1 MTDPKEQNSNII
13 ELTNNDLEKRHD
25 DNNKSDSYLSSVI
38 YGDIGTS
45 PLYTINTIFT
55 NPPADE
61 KDVLGAVSLIIWSL
75 TILPMIKYIFIIL
88 RADDNGMGGTFA
100 LYSLICRHSS
110 LSVRGKERSDDLT
123 IMNYD
128 SKSIHS
134 LKDKKNIISGN
145 KFVQN
150 ALLILVLLGASLIM
164 SDGLLTPA
172 ISVISAVE
180 GMAVP
185 APGLTGAIVPLSC
198 TIIVLLFLGQKFGT
212 SKVGALFAPIVSLW
226 FLSLAIIGAW
236 NISQYPQVLK
246 AFNPQYAFE
255 YFIRNGEQGY
265 NSLGGVLLAVT
276 GVEALYADLGHFS
289 RKSIQLS
296 FPLFVYVPLVM
307 AYSGQAGRL
316 ILEPELINGPLFWL
330 TIPQNQVIYWI
341 VFVLATLATII
352 ASQAMITA
360 TFSLIHQAMQ
370 LDCFPRVRVIHTSKT
385 VHGQIYIPEINY
397 ILMIATV
404 LVCVAFQK
412 SANLTNAYGV
422 AVITVVFISTILV
435 SIVIRIVW
443 NLPLIVSIMFLLIF
457 GVIDVSFMGATFLKV
472 QYGGWFTLV
481 FGFILCIVMC
491 IWKWGTNLQL
501 AYVMKNKTNLD
512 NIFITEEDDENDR
525 GDDSGDSTAGG
536 DIAIDSS
543 RSSARKRKNN
553 DLRLKTNQYPVVRLP
568 GIGLF
573 YNEVASGIPITFSH
587 FINHLPSLPEILIF
601 ITIRPLA
608 IPYVGEEDRLVV
620 QKIGKYKG
628 FYRIIARYGYMESI
642 SQDKEFIKKIADI
655 IRNDDIY
662 NDDKEI
668 GVNVNHDVVTYI
680 VSTQKLDPKP
690 NSNWFRKALLE
701 FYMFLINNSRQLY
714 GNWNIPIEDVID
726 VGMKIAV

>member
-1 MTDPKEQNSNII
+1 
-13 ELTNNDLEKRHD
+13 
-25 DNNKSDSYLSSVI
+25 VI

-55 NPPADE
+55 SPPNE
-61 KDVLGAVSLIIWSL
+61 SDVL
-75 TILPMIKYIFIIL
+75 
-88 RADDNGMGGTFA
+88 ADDNGMGGTFA
-100 LYSLICRHSS
+100 LYSLICRHSG
-110 LSVRGKERSDDLT
+110 LSVRENERSDDLT

-134 LKDKKNIISGN
+134 LKEKKNIIARS
-145 KFVQN
+145 KFVQD

-172 ISVISAVE
+172 ISVMSAVE
-180 GMAVP
+180 GMSVP
-185 APGLTGAIVPLSC
+185 APSLTNAIVPLSC
-198 TIIVLLFLGQKFGT
+198 AIIVLLFIGQKFGT
-212 SKVGALFAPIVSLW
+212 SKMGALFAPIVSLW

-236 NISQYPQVLK
+236 NIAQYPQVLK

-255 YFIRNGEQGY
+255 YFIRNGEKGY
-265 NSLGGVLLAVT
+265 DSLGGVLLAVT

-289 RKSIQLS
+289 KKSIQLS
-296 FPLFVYVPLVM
+296 FPFFVYVPLIL

-316 ILEPELINGPLFWL
+316 ILKPELIGGGPLFWL
-330 TIPQNQVIYWI
+330 TIPQDPIIYWI

-385 VHGQIYIPEINY
+385 IHGQIYIPEINY

-404 LVCVAFQK
+404 LVCIAFQK
-412 SANLTNAYGV
+412 SENLTNAYGV
-422 AVITVVFISTILV
+422 AVITVIFISTILV
-435 SIVIRIVW
+435 SIVICVVW
-443 NLPLIVSIMFLLIF
+443 NLPLIASIIFLLTF
-457 GVIDVSFMGATFLKV
+457 GLIDVSFMGATFLKV

-481 FGFILCIVMC
+481 FGFVLCVMMR
-491 IWKWGTNLQL
+491 IWRWGTNLQL
-501 AYVMKNKTNLD
+501 RYVMKNKTSLE
-512 NIFITEEDDENDR
+512 NIFMTEDDYEREEGKKCDV
-525 GDDSGDSTAGG
+525 GDGSSDSAVDE

-543 RSSARKRKNN
+543 TSSVRKRKNN
-553 DLRLKTNQYPVVRLP
+553 NLLKLKTNQYPVVRLP

-573 YNEVASGIPITFSH
+573 YNEVTSGIPITFNH

-608 IPYVGEEDRLVV
+608 IPYVGKKDRLVV
-620 QKIGKYKG
+620 QRIRKYKG
-628 FYRIIARYGYMESI
+628 FYKIIARY
-642 SQDKEFIKKIADI
+642 
-655 IRNDDIY
+655 
-662 NDDKEI
+662 
-668 GVNVNHDVVTYI
+668 
-680 VSTQKLDPKP
+680 
-690 NSNWFRKALLE
+690 ALLE
-701 FYMFLINNSRQLY
+701 CYVFLINNSRQLY

>member
-1 MTDPKEQNSNII
+1 MTDFKKKNTNTI
-13 ELTNNDLEKRHD
+13 ELTSNDLEKRHD
-25 DNNKSDSYLSSVI
+25 NNKPDSYLSSVI

-55 NPPADE
+55 SPPNE
-61 KDVLGAVSLIIWSL
+61 SDVLGAVSLIIWSL

-100 LYSLICRHSS
+100 LYSLICRHSG
-110 LSVRGKERSDDLT
+110 LSVRENERSDDLT

-134 LKDKKNIISGN
+134 LKEKKNIIARS
-145 KFVQN
+145 KFVQD

-172 ISVISAVE
+172 ISVMSAVE
-180 GMAVP
+180 GMSVP
-185 APGLTGAIVPLSC
+185 APSLTNAIVPLSC
-198 TIIVLLFLGQKFGT
+198 AIIVLLFIGQKFGT
-212 SKVGALFAPIVSLW
+212 SKMGALFAPIVSLW

-236 NISQYPQVLK
+236 NIAQYPQVLK

-255 YFIRNGEQGY
+255 YFIRNGEKGY
-265 NSLGGVLLAVT
+265 DSLGGVLLAVT

-289 RKSIQLS
+289 KKSIQLS
-296 FPLFVYVPLVM
+296 FPFFVYVPLIL

-316 ILEPELINGPLFWL
+316 ILKPELIGGGPLFWL
-330 TIPQNQVIYWI
+330 TIPQDPIIYWI

-385 VHGQIYIPEINY
+385 IHGQIYIPEINY

-404 LVCVAFQK
+404 LVCIAFQK
-412 SANLTNAYGV
+412 SENLTNAYGV
-422 AVITVVFISTILV
+422 AVITVIFISTILV
-435 SIVIRIVW
+435 SIVICVVW
-443 NLPLIVSIMFLLIF
+443 NLPLIASIIFLLTF
-457 GVIDVSFMGATFLKV
+457 GLIDVSFMGATFLKV

-481 FGFILCIVMC
+481 FGFVLCVMMR
-491 IWKWGTNLQL
+491 IWRWGTNLQL
-501 AYVMKNKTNLD
+501 RYVMKNKTSLE
-512 NIFITEEDDENDR
+512 NIFMTEDDYEREEGKKCDV
-525 GDDSGDSTAGG
+525 GDGSSDSAVDE

-543 RSSARKRKNN
+543 TSSVRKRKNN
-553 DLRLKTNQYPVVRLP
+553 NLLKLKTNQYPVVRLP

-573 YNEVASGIPITFSH
+573 YNEVTSGIPITFNH

-608 IPYVGEEDRLVV
+608 IPYVGKKDRLVV
-620 QKIGKYKG
+620 QRIRKYKG
-628 FYRIIARYGYMESI
+628 FYKIIARY
-642 SQDKEFIKKIADI
+642 
-655 IRNDDIY
+655 
-662 NDDKEI
+662 
-668 GVNVNHDVVTYI
+668 
-680 VSTQKLDPKP
+680 
-690 NSNWFRKALLE
+690 ALLE
-701 FYMFLINNSRQLY
+701 CYVFLINNSRQLY